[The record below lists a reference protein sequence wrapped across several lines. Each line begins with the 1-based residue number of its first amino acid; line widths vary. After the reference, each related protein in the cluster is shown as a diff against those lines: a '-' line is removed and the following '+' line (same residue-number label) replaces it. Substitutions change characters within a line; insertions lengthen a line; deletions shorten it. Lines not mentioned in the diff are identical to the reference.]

1 MTHCFLRSLWVCL
14 LVFSSQPI
22 LTLDVFFEGVPLGQV
37 LSQLSAESGWRL
49 TADLPQDLPVDFAL
63 EGATMETVMHQLAM
77 HANAVFERTAD
88 GGHLRRPNDRTRIE
102 PRALK
107 YRGADE
113 LEALLTD
120 RLAASVIVDAATN
133 RLILEGSE
141 VDVLQGLRLTDAL
154 DIPVRQIL
162 IEAKLVSIDTHMRQ
176 DLGVRWQLAGSRGRL
191 GGQAQSG
198 GRPLGAEAG
207 QLAVSIIDHPHLLAL
222 ELAALEASGS
232 GEVISE
238 PRVVTTNRRQATIR
252 QGQQVPFVTRDQDG
266 VPKTEFKDAVLELNV
281 TPVLR
286 DDGRI
291 ELSLAIRQDQV
302 STLATD
308 AGPAIET
315 RALDTEVTVQP
326 GETLVLGGIYESRQE
341 EVVTGLP
348 GLSQLPVVGRA
359 FQTRER
365 RAVKSELLLFITPRL
380 L

>member
-22 LTLDVFFEGVPLGQV
+22 LALDVFFEGVPLGQV

-133 RLILEGSE
+133 RWILEGSE
-141 VDVLQGLRLTDAL
+141 VDVLQGLRLIDAL

-198 GRPLGAEAG
+198 GRP
-207 QLAVSIIDHPHLLAL
+207 PWC
-222 ELAALEASGS
+222 
-232 GEVISE
+232 
-238 PRVVTTNRRQATIR
+238 
-252 QGQQVPFVTRDQDG
+252 
-266 VPKTEFKDAVLELNV
+266 
-281 TPVLR
+281 
-286 DDGRI
+286 
-291 ELSLAIRQDQV
+291 
-302 STLATD
+302 
-308 AGPAIET
+308 
-315 RALDTEVTVQP
+315 
-326 GETLVLGGIYESRQE
+326 
-341 EVVTGLP
+341 
-348 GLSQLPVVGRA
+348 
-359 FQTRER
+359 
-365 RAVKSELLLFITPRL
+365 
-380 L
+380 